1 MFLENLSEIETLLI
15 AALPAITSVAAI
27 ISVAIKIV
35 KDFASLKSICQDNAE
50 IKAER
55 DALKEAN
62 SQLLTE
68 MKRQCKSTQLLI
80 EKFTRVAYKDLS
92 EVKDDSELQD

>member
-1 MFLENLSEIETLLI
+1 MFEQLSEIETLII
-15 AALPAITSVAAI
+15 AALPAITSVVAS
-27 ISVAIKIV
+27 ISVAIKVI
-35 KDFASLKSICQDNAE
+35 KDFAALKNICEDNAE

-62 SQLLTE
+62 TQLLTE
-68 MKRQCKSTQLLI
+68 MKKQCKTTQLLI
-80 EKFTRVAYKDLS
+80 EKVTKVAYKDLS